1 SGGNSPLT
9 LTASYTDYRFRL
21 FSNFTFFK
29 EHPESGDEIEQTDSR
44 SILALKAENDIIYL
58 LGSIPMR
65 TRFGIDLR
73 NDDIMVGLFHDSAR
87 VRLETTS
94 DAAIAQRQLGPYAE
108 QEIILPWAQFLFGL
122 RADYFSFDVENRLR
136 QGTQPE
142 GIAQKLLLSPKASVA
157 VPINDDA
164 ALFLN
169 SGFGFHSNDARDV
182 VREQGNRTLP
192 RALGAEVGFRYGGP
206 NDLISGS
213 AAAWMLNLESEF
225 VYIGDEGSTE
235 ASGRTHREGIDLELR
250 INPVR
255 WLALGADATISRGRS
270 VDDAEG
276 KNYIPLA
283 PNLTISGNALF
294 HLDNFSAAT
303 RLRLVGDRPANA
315 DNSVRAKG
323 YGIVDLS
330 ASYKLGMA
338 ELFVNV
344 ENLLNAEWNEA
355 QFDTESRLRSE
366 AAPVDELHFTAGT
379 PRSIRSGVAV
389 RF

>member
-1 SGGNSPLT
+1 MIGSPQSLALLISYLNHCRANT
-9 LTASYTDYRFRL
+9 RLNYQPVGHESFSRSTIHPVYYRGCRLPPSCTTAQDNATAPRYASDQIR
-21 FSNFTFFK
+21 FFK

-94 DAAIAQRQLGPYAE
+94 NAAIAQRQLGPYAE
-108 QEIILPWAQFLFGL
+108 QEIILPWAQILLGL

-136 QGTQPE
+136 QRTQPE

-164 ALFLN
+164 
-169 SGFGFHSNDARDV
+169 
-182 VREQGNRTLP
+182 
-192 RALGAEVGFRYGGP
+192 
-206 NDLISGS
+206 

-270 VDDAEG
+270 VDDPEG
-276 KNYIPLA
+276 ENYIPLA

-355 QFDTESRLRSE
+355 QFDTESRLRGE
-366 AAPVDELHFTAGT
+366 AAPIDELHFTAGT